1 MKISFN
7 WISDIVD
14 KKLDFE
20 ECVEILTDIGL
31 EVEKTH
37 VYSNFPTDLS
47 QLLIGNVKEC
57 VKHPNADRLK
67 LTTIDI
73 GEKDFLK
80 IVCGAPNVNIN
91 QTVIVAPIGASITSN
106 NGSSFTIK
114 NAKIRGVESNGM
126 LCAEDE
132 IGVGNNHDGIIVLEK
147 KIKPGTRVSKVYKS
161 YTDKILEIGLTP
173 NRCDAISH
181 FGVARDLRAAVS
193 YRSDKQI
200 ELISPSISNFYN
212 TIISPNLNIEISDP
226 NDCRRFCGLVVDKIV
241 VKDSPDFIKN
251 RLKAIGLNPINNII
265 DITNY
270 VMHELGQPLHAYDR
284 DKIKSN
290 TIKIKKFNKS
300 NKFITLDAQQRE
312 LSKDDLMICD
322 EDSPMCMAGIYGGL
336 NYSISENT
344 KTIFLESAF
353 FNPVTI
359 RKSSKKHALNT
370 DSSYRFERGVDL
382 DNTEFALKR
391 AAALI
396 VEFCNGEIISGLM
409 DEYPK
414 KIEEK
419 NIVLNFNSVDNL
431 IGFKID
437 RLKIKSILNLLDF
450 KINNVTDISAG
461 ITIPFYR
468 HDVNRECD
476 VIEEILRIHG
486 YNNIEINK
494 KLNISI
500 SSLINSNNKFENL
513 ISDYLSSL
521 GFNEIMN
528 NSLVDSKT
536 NADEKNKV
544 TLINSISLDI
554 SSMRTSLLPGMLK
567 SLAYNINRKNK
578 NLKFYEFGSKYEK
591 INDKYH
597 EKKILGILISG
608 NIIDES
614 WYSKNIKF
622 DLYILKNI
630 VLNIFKKFSVKYI
643 EKYYERKISFRY
655 GSDKAI
661 ISSVNKSLLSSYEIE
676 EDNVFYATIELD
688 SLYSHSSNQFFKVK
702 KPSKYPPVRRDFSF
716 IIKNSTEFNDIKLSI
731 KKISKL
737 IKEVKLMD
745 VYKGKPLNKNEK
757 SYSFSI
763 ILENEKKTLEDLE
776 INNISKKIINTI
788 SKKHKAVL
796 RG

>member
-7 WISDIVD
+7 WISDIID

-106 NGSSFTIK
+106 NGNSFTIK

-147 KIKPGTRVSKVYKS
+147 KIKPGTRVSKVYKP

-193 YRSDKQI
+193 YRSDKQV

-226 NDCRRFCGLVVDKIV
+226 NDCRRFCGLVIDKIV
-241 VKDSPDFIKN
+241 VKDSPEFIKN

-290 TIKIKKFNKS
+290 TIRIKKFNKS

-419 NIVLNFNSVDNL
+419 NIVLNFNSVDSL

-591 INDKYH
+591 INDKYN

-630 VLNIFKKFSVKYI
+630 VLNIFKKFSIKFI
-643 EKYYERKISFRY
+643 EKYNERKISLRY

-688 SLYSHSSNQFFKVK
+688 SLYSYSSNQFFKVK
-702 KPSKYPPVRRDFSF
+702 KPSKYPLVRRDFSF
-716 IIKNSTEFNDIKLSI
+716 IIKNSTEFSDLKLSI

-776 INNISKKIINTI
+776 INSISKKIINII

>member
-7 WISDIVD
+7 WISDIID

-31 EVEKTH
+31 EVEKTY

-114 NAKIRGVESNGM
+114 NVKIRGVESNGM

-147 KIKPGTRVSKVYKS
+147 KIKPGTRVSKVYKP

-226 NDCRRFCGLVVDKIV
+226 NDCRRFCGLVIDNIV
-241 VKDSPDFIKN
+241 VKDSPEFIKN

-290 TIKIKKFNKS
+290 TIRIKKFNKS
-300 NKFITLDAQQRE
+300 NKFITLDAQQRQ
-312 LSKDDLMICD
+312 LYKDDLMICD

-336 NYSISENT
+336 NYSVSENT

-359 RKSSKKHALNT
+359 RKSSKKHGLNT

-396 VEFCNGEIISGLM
+396 VEFCDGEIISGLM

-419 NIVLNFNSVDNL
+419 NIVLNFNSVDSL

-450 KINNVTDISAG
+450 KINNVTDTSAG

-500 SSLINSNNKFENL
+500 SSLVNSNNKFENL

-528 NSLVDSKT
+528 NSLVDNKT

-544 TLINSISLDI
+544 NT
-554 SSMRTSLLPGMLK
+554 
-567 SLAYNINRKNK
+567 Y
-578 NLKFYEFGSKYEK
+578 KF
-591 INDKYH
+591 N
-597 EKKILGILISG
+597 
-608 NIIDES
+608 
-614 WYSKNIKF
+614 
-622 DLYILKNI
+622 
-630 VLNIFKKFSVKYI
+630 
-643 EKYYERKISFRY
+643 
-655 GSDKAI
+655 
-661 ISSVNKSLLSSYEIE
+661 
-676 EDNVFYATIELD
+676 
-688 SLYSHSSNQFFKVK
+688 
-702 KPSKYPPVRRDFSF
+702 
-716 IIKNSTEFNDIKLSI
+716 
-731 KKISKL
+731 
-737 IKEVKLMD
+737 
-745 VYKGKPLNKNEK
+745 
-757 SYSFSI
+757 
-763 ILENEKKTLEDLE
+763 
-776 INNISKKIINTI
+776 
-788 SKKHKAVL
+788 
-796 RG
+796 

>member
-7 WISDIVD
+7 WISDIID

-31 EVEKTH
+31 EVEKTY

-114 NAKIRGVESNGM
+114 NVKIRGVESNGM

-147 KIKPGTRVSKVYKS
+147 KIKPGTRVSKVYKP

-226 NDCRRFCGLVVDKIV
+226 NDCRRFCGLVIDNIV
-241 VKDSPDFIKN
+241 VKDSPEFIKN

-290 TIKIKKFNKS
+290 TIRIKKFNKS
-300 NKFITLDAQQRE
+300 NKFITLDAQQRQ
-312 LSKDDLMICD
+312 LYKDDLMICD

-336 NYSISENT
+336 NYSVSENT

-359 RKSSKKHALNT
+359 RKSSKKHGLNT

-396 VEFCNGEIISGLM
+396 VEFCDGEIISGLM

-419 NIVLNFNSVDNL
+419 NIVLNFNSVDSL

-450 KINNVTDISAG
+450 KINNVTDTSAG

-500 SSLINSNNKFENL
+500 SSLVNSNNKFENL

-528 NSLVDSKT
+528 NSLVDNKT

-591 INDKYH
+591 VNDKYY
-597 EKKILGILISG
+597 EKKVLGILISG

-630 VLNIFKKFSVKYI
+630 VLNIFKKFSIKYI

-655 GSDKAI
+655 GNDKAI
-661 ISSVNKSLLSSYEIE
+661 ISSLNKSLLSSYEIE

-688 SLYSHSSNQFFKVK
+688 SLYSYSSNQFFKVK
-702 KPSKYPPVRRDFSF
+702 KPSKYPLVRRDFSF
-716 IIKNSTEFNDIKLSI
+716 IIKNSTEFNDLKLSI